1 MMIDVGE
8 WTPVRSPKGRLICYI
23 NRQRGLLKWRDGD
36 DTALVDL
43 LEFLGVMRGTREETV
58 MQEQAPQ

>member
-1 MMIDVGE
+1 MTDGGE

-23 NRQRGLLKWRDGD
+23 NRQRGLLKWRDGE

-43 LEFLGVMRGTREETV
+43 LEFLDVIRGPKEEARS
-58 MQEQAPQ
+58 QEQPT